1 MSALILE
8 VPSVCSLPASSG
20 PVGLPATLALLLGAL
35 APWVLLISLQGVLP
49 GIAAGCL
56 AGPLPV

>member
-8 VPSVCSLPASSG
+8 VPSVCTLPAGSG
-20 PVGLPATLALLLGAL
+20 PVGLRATLALLIGAL
-35 APWVLLISLQGVLP
+35 APWVLLISLHGILP
-49 GIAAGCL
+49 GIASGCL

>member
-1 MSALILE
+1 MS
-8 VPSVCSLPASSG
+8 
-20 PVGLPATLALLLGAL
+20 TALLIGAL

-56 AGPLPV
+56 AGALPV

>member
-8 VPSVCSLPASSG
+8 VPPVCILPASSG
-20 PVGLPATLALLLGAL
+20 SAGLRATLALLIGAL